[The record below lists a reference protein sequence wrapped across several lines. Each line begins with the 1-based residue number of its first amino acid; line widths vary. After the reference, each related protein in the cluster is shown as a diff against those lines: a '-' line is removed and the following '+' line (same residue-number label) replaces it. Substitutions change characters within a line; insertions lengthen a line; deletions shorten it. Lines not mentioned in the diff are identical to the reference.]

1 MQFQALAAAWSKFLL
16 NNRMVKVSVYNLEGA
31 VAGSM
36 ELPESIFGVAVN
48 PELVHEAV
56 RVLRSESRQVVAHTK
71 TRGEVRGGGKKP
83 WKQKGTGRAR
93 HGSIRSP
100 IWKGGG
106 VVFGPRNDR
115 NFVIGMNRKA
125 RAKALYMTLSDKAAN
140 DQLIVLDGMPSDMKT
155 SVARALL
162 SKLPLK
168 GNKKTLLA
176 LGTTQKEWRRSL
188 RNLASTESMGA
199 TNLNVYDVLRYPN
212 LVMTKEGLAD
222 FLKLRTSEATA
233 Q

>member
-1 MQFQALAAAWSKFLL
+1 MI
-16 NNRMVKVSVYNLEGA
+16 KVSVYNLEG
-31 VAGSM
+31 VQSGSM
-36 ELPESIFGVAVN
+36 ELPESIFGVPVN

-56 RVLRSESRQVVAHTK
+56 RVLRSEARQVVAHTK

-115 NFVIGMNRKA
+115 NYALAMNRKA
-125 RAKALYMTLSDKAAN
+125 RVKALYMTLSDKAAN
-140 DQLIVLDGMPSDMKT
+140 EQLIVLDAMPKDMKT
-155 SVARALL
+155 AAASALL
-162 SKLPLK
+162 AKLPLK

-176 LGTTQKEWRRSL
+176 LGAAQKEWRRSL
-188 RNLASTESMGA
+188 RNLAATASMGA

-212 LVMTKEGLAD
+212 LVMTKEGLAE
-222 FLKLRTSEATA
+222 FLNLRTTEKAA

>member
-1 MQFQALAAAWSKFLL
+1 MI
-16 NNRMVKVSVYNLEGA
+16 KVNVYNLEGA
-31 VAGSM
+31 ATGSM
-36 ELPESIFGVAVN
+36 ELPESIFGVALN

-106 VVFGPRNDR
+106 VVFGPRNTR
-115 NFVIGMNRKA
+115 NFVLAMNRKA
-125 RAKALYMTLSDKAAN
+125 RIKALYMTLSDKAAN
-140 DQLIVLDGMPSDMKT
+140 EQLLLIDGMPKDLKT
-155 SVARALL
+155 SAAHTLL

-168 GNKKTLLA
+168 GNKKILLA
-176 LGTTQKEWRRSL
+176 LGVAQKDARRSL
-188 RNLASTESMGA
+188 RNIASTETMGA
-199 TNLNVYDVLRYPN
+199 AHLNVYDILRFPN
-212 LVMTKEGLAD
+212 LVMTTEGLAD
-222 FLKLRTSEATA
+222 FLKLRQTA
-233 Q
+233 ASK

>member
-1 MQFQALAAAWSKFLL
+1 MI
-16 NNRMVKVSVYNLEGA
+16 KVPVYNLEGA
-31 VAGSM
+31 AVGSM
-36 ELPESIFGVAVN
+36 ELPAEFFGVAVN
-48 PELVHEAV
+48 PELIHEAV
-56 RVLRSESRQVVAHTK
+56 RVLRSEARQAVAHTK
-71 TRGEVRGGGKKP
+71 TRGEVRGGGRKP

-106 VVFGPRNDR
+106 VVFGPRNNR

-125 RAKALYMTLSDKAAN
+125 RTKALFMTLSDKATSE
-140 DQLIVLDGMPSDMKT
+140 QLLVLEDMPKDMKT
-155 SVARALL
+155 AAASVLL

-176 LGTTQKEWRRSL
+176 LGVAEKEWRRAL
-188 RNLASTESMGA
+188 RNIASTESMGA

-212 LVMTKEGLAD
+212 LVMTKSGLAD
-222 FLKLRTSEATA
+222 FLKLRNAESATK
-233 Q
+233 